1 MVIGVG
7 LSLVGFVVLMGLS
20 RVCDVG
26 RICRLGGFVGD
37 VCVVGWVRQCT
48 LIIISIKTS
57 YDEEESN
64 IKMAILS
71 LNLITRII
79 KALEPGPKS

>member
-1 MVIGVG
+1 M
-7 LSLVGFVVLMGLS
+7 
-20 RVCDVG
+20 
-26 RICRLGGFVGD
+26 
-37 VCVVGWVRQCT
+37 GWVRQCT